1 MMKNHAITSFIAY
14 HPIQWPLFLSWE
26 PIQGEITPD
35 FNRESVPLFP
45 GYSGQKVRTTE
56 QASSALIV
64 KCFKQLEGEGGQKG
78 GKGDGEGGKKQKK
91 KNSIEIRWSHFQEIN
106 KFNNI
111 LVNRVTLSSTG
122 FCFLKKD

>member
-1 MMKNHAITSFIAY
+1 MMKNQAITSFIAY

-35 FNRESVPLFP
+35 FNGESVPLFP

-64 KCFKQLEGEGGQKG
+64 KCFEQLEGG
-78 GKGDGEGGKKQKK
+78 GKGG
-91 KNSIEIRWSHFQEIN
+91 
-106 KFNNI
+106 
-111 LVNRVTLSSTG
+111 
-122 FCFLKKD
+122 

>member
-35 FNRESVPLFP
+35 FNGESVPLFP

-56 QASSALIV
+56 QALIL
-64 KCFKQLEGEGGQKG
+64 KCFKQLWGGVRG
-78 GKGDGEGGKKQKK
+78 ARGDGEGEKKQKRK
-91 KNSIEIRWSHFQEIN
+91 
-106 KFNNI
+106 
-111 LVNRVTLSSTG
+111 TLLRSGGPISQR
-122 FCFLKKD
+122 

>member
-1 MMKNHAITSFIAY
+1 MKNHAITSFIAY

-35 FNRESVPLFP
+35 FNGESVPLFP

-64 KCFKQLEGEGGQKG
+64 KCFKQLEGGGGVGDGKG
-78 GKGDGEGGKKQKK
+78 GIRGMEKERGGKKKRK
-91 KNSIEIRWSHFQEIN
+91 
-106 KFNNI
+106 
-111 LVNRVTLSSTG
+111 TLLRSGGPISQR
-122 FCFLKKD
+122 

>member
-35 FNRESVPLFP
+35 FNGESVPLFP
-45 GYSGQKVRTTE
+45 GYSGQKVRTAE

-64 KCFKQLEGEGGQKG
+64 KCFKQLEGEGWGGGGG
-78 GKGDGEGGKKQKK
+78 GKGG
-91 KNSIEIRWSHFQEIN
+91 
-106 KFNNI
+106 
-111 LVNRVTLSSTG
+111 
-122 FCFLKKD
+122 

>member
-35 FNRESVPLFP
+35 FNGESVPLFP
-45 GYSGQKVRTTE
+45 GYSGQKVRTAE

-64 KCFKQLEGEGGQKG
+64 KCFEQLGGSWEGGLRG
-78 GKGDGEGGKKQKK
+78 MGREK
-91 KNSIEIRWSHFQEIN
+91 KNKKR
-106 KFNNI
+106 K
-111 LVNRVTLSSTG
+111 TLLRSGGPISQR
-122 FCFLKKD
+122 